1 MLISPFALSLA
12 ALIGTQTPEAIDL
25 ERKFRQGEKHTF
37 QFVSKMTIEFR
48 EIPLETF
55 LPFGVTYS
63 YAYTM
68 ETERLK
74 PDGAA
79 DVRFKRPNIKIRMG
93 ETVDSPPKMEIINR
107 PQNWLLTFSRKNQ
120 LLTLKDES
128 PKEKKKGGTSGG
140 GGQSAFWSTAFGD
153 TQLDVTSWIDELRSL
168 GAFVNFFDWGP
179 VLPVHPVKVGDS
191 WKETVGYV
199 PATLKSGTDKGRN
212 IMARIDYTYVYK
224 GNTTREGKKCAWIQG
239 TLHHDS
245 DAAPYVADLL
255 GIELK
260 LAPFKEIKLQM
271 DATVDYYLDP
281 ETFAV
286 YEIEGKSKGN
296 TSITTRET
304 EGAYYEE
311 RFTSEAYLVR
321 K

>member
-1 MLISPFALSLA
+1 MIISPIALSLA
-12 ALIGTQTPEAIDL
+12 ALVGAQSTEAIDI
-25 ERKFRQGEKHTF
+25 ERKFRKGEKHTF

-48 EIPLETF
+48 GVPLETF

-79 DVRFKRPNIKIRMG
+79 DVRFKRPNIKIREG
-93 ETVDSPPKMEIINR
+93 ETVDSPPKMEVINR
-107 PQNWLLTFSRKNQ
+107 PQNLLLTFSRKNQ

-128 PKEKKKGGTSGG
+128 PKEKKKAGTGG
-140 GGQSAFWSTAFGD
+140 GGGEPAFWSASFGNA
-153 TQLDVTSWIDELRSL
+153 QLDVTSWIAELRSL

-179 VLPVHPVKVGDS
+179 VLPVHPVKVGDT

-199 PATLKSGTDKGRN
+199 PATLKSGADKGRN
-212 IMARIDYTYVYK
+212 IMTRIDYTYVYK
-224 GNTTREGKKCAWIQG
+224 GNTTREGKKRAWIQG

-245 DAAPYVADLL
+245 DAAPFVADLL

-260 LAPFKEIKLQM
+260 FAPFKEIKLQM

-286 YEIEGKSKGN
+286 YEIEGTSKGN
-296 TSITTRET
+296 TSITIR
-304 EGAYYEE
+304 GQDGPYYEE

>member
-1 MLISPFALSLA
+1 MIITSFALSFS
-12 ALIGTQTPEAIDL
+12 IFVGTQAPEAIDL
-25 ERKFRQGEKHTF
+25 ERKFRKGEKHTF
-37 QFVSKMTIEFR
+37 QFVSKMTVEFR

-55 LPFGVTYS
+55 IPFGVTYS
-63 YAYTM
+63 YSYTM
-68 ETERLK
+68 ETEQLK

-79 DVRFKRPNIKIRMG
+79 DVRFKRPNIKIRVG
-93 ETVDSPPKMEIINR
+93 ETVDEPPKMEVVDR
-107 PQNWLLTFSRKNQ
+107 PQNLLLTLSRKNQ

-128 PKEKKKGGTSGG
+128 PKPKKKEGTGG
-140 GGQSAFWSTAFGD
+140 GEPAFWNGSFGNP
-153 TQLDVTSWIDELRSL
+153 QLNVSAWINELRGL

-179 VLPVHPVKVGDS
+179 VLPVHPVKVGDT

-199 PATLKSGTDKGRN
+199 PATLKSGADKGRN
-212 IMARIDYTYVYK
+212 IMTRIDYTYVYK
-224 GNTTREGKKCAWIQG
+224 GNTTREGKKRAWIQG
-239 TLHHDS
+239 TLHNDS
-245 DAAPYVADLL
+245 DAAPFVADLL

-260 LAPFKEIKLQM
+260 FAPFKEIRLQM

-296 TSITTRET
+296 TSITVSGI
-304 EGAYYEE
+304 EGPYYEE
-311 RFTSEAYLVR
+311 RFTSEASLVR